1 MEFNYVRVLISG
13 GKTAAPAK
21 EHLSALANKQYVKKV
36 LPLVKI
42 KNISLY
48 NKYKSN
54 FENAVISGYDD
65 IYGAEYTGIIF
76 EQYTGKISIVDHG
89 FTDKNGLYKA
99 EGFNTGSWIEPIQ
112 ISPKFNQPIF
122 PVYTTPEGLR
132 LPRSS
137 SIIYPKDLDTTFG
150 SKPGD
155 IFEGKILTSPFAYRS
170 KVYSG
175 VYGGSLNL
183 KDTFYDTEKQSLSFV
198 KNVPYLVTGT
208 DSPTYEFLTVRLDSP
223 GTGALSIPGSI
234 IINNALVNGSGMAFY
249 SGSYILSGKIPN
261 FPLPRNNLSGVGNIT
276 GKLTGVVLPENSG
289 KIIFNKYATGMPE
302 FAYQAIAG
310 HSDTASGILIF
321 DNPINDDYFII
332 SSEIDDELYYTLT
345 FSDDPVTYEP
355 PLYFDSIFTLNKILN
370 SGNKPYKV
378 SSEIINLNNLGY
390 TNKSGLLLKA
400 TYAGNSGNYINIET
414 NAGSRLIMN
423 NQQNLTGG
431 YDYYENLTPTGV
443 FSGYLKNKEVNATGI
458 FVADFADYV
467 YQKIIKNVGYK
478 TFTGIW
484 RIYGS
489 EDNIVFNNLKD
500 FENLQL
506 DKIGTKA
513 TELQF
518 DPSNSYIL
526 RISYGNNSKSYDID
540 QARLKVF
547 RNNEEKASIIIKGQ
561 Y

>member
-1 MEFNYVRVLISG
+1 
-13 GKTAAPAK
+13 
-21 EHLSALANKQYVKKV
+21 
-36 LPLVKI
+36 
-42 KNISLY
+42 
-48 NKYKSN
+48 
-54 FENAVISGYDD
+54 
-65 IYGAEYTGIIF
+65 
-76 EQYTGKISIVDHG
+76 
-89 FTDKNGLYKA
+89 
-99 EGFNTGSWIEPIQ
+99 
-112 ISPKFNQPIF
+112 
-122 PVYTTPEGLR
+122 
-132 LPRSS
+132 
-137 SIIYPKDLDTTFG
+137 
-150 SKPGD
+150 
-155 IFEGKILTSPFAYRS
+155 
-170 KVYSG
+170 
-175 VYGGSLNL
+175 
-183 KDTFYDTEKQSLSFV
+183 
-198 KNVPYLVTGT
+198 
-208 DSPTYEFLTVRLDSP
+208 
-223 GTGALSIPGSI
+223 
-234 IINNALVNGSGMAFY
+234 
-249 SGSYILSGKIPN
+249 
-261 FPLPRNNLSGVGNIT
+261 
-276 GKLTGVVLPENSG
+276 
-289 KIIFNKYATGMPE
+289 
-302 FAYQAIAG
+302 
-310 HSDTASGILIF
+310 
-321 DNPINDDYFII
+321 
-332 SSEIDDELYYTLT
+332 LT